1 MKGKVLKFSDALHLS
16 WSNISQHKGRSA
28 IVILTISILFGV
40 VMAFNF
46 MLEGLSKTTFDAA
59 MQASD
64 GKIYIA
70 AGYNEIASINEGDYF
85 KVNNLEDAEKAI
97 VESVKRYHGQIIG
110 QVVQYNGI
118 GSSRWTINQEL
129 AERFDELDFDK
140 LQEDQIPYV
149 GPKVEDEFFD
159 LYLKDA
165 DDNKDKL
172 LVKVGTYPA
181 TEPGSPTLPGFNP
194 LNLLL
199 SGIHGFYTAP
209 LMVDDGSGKV
219 MRYLEKMAEQN
230 NTQEVIPYIEQF
242 VVMFDNYDD
251 AIAYY
256 WDIANGK
263 NIPKEIETS
272 DGKKYVS
279 YSEELFSNVI
289 SAELSIKNLRYTLI
303 LIEILFI
310 VVAVIIATLTFAHII
325 DQDAATIALYR
336 SLGVS
341 TGNIYLIY
349 FLYLLEMCIL
359 AVVACIVI
367 AAILVGALW
376 LVNANALA
384 QRLQNYY
391 MLDTTPKVTL
401 FRFDNLFYGII
412 GSVMLIAPI
421 TLLFTLRN
429 FSSKHIAKKLKED

>member
-1 MKGKVLKFSDALHLS
+1 MGLKFSDALHLS
-16 WSNISQHKGRSA
+16 WSNIAQHKGRSA

-46 MLEGLSKTTFDAA
+46 MLEGLSKTTSDAA

-97 VESVKRYHGQIIG
+97 VESVKQYHGQIIG
-110 QVVQYNGI
+110 QVIQYNDV

-140 LQEDQIPYV
+140 LKEDQIPYV

-230 NTQEVIPYIEQF
+230 NTQEVIPYITQF
-242 VVMFDNYDD
+242 VAMFDNYDD
-251 AIAYY
+251 AITYY

-263 NIPKEIETS
+263 NIPKDIETS

-341 TGNIYLIY
+341 TGNIYLVY
-349 FLYLLEMCIL
+349 FLYLLEMCVL
-359 AVVACIVI
+359 AVLACIVI
-367 AAILVGALW
+367 AAILVGVLW

-429 FSSKHIAKKLKED
+429 FSSKHIAKKLRED

>member
-303 LIEILFI
+303 LIEIL
-310 VVAVIIATLTFAHII
+310 
-325 DQDAATIALYR
+325 
-336 SLGVS
+336 
-341 TGNIYLIY
+341 
-349 FLYLLEMCIL
+349 LLL
-359 AVVACIVI
+359 
-367 AAILVGALW
+367 
-376 LVNANALA
+376 
-384 QRLQNYY
+384 
-391 MLDTTPKVTL
+391 
-401 FRFDNLFYGII
+401 
-412 GSVMLIAPI
+412 
-421 TLLFTLRN
+421 
-429 FSSKHIAKKLKED
+429 

>member
-1 MKGKVLKFSDALHLS
+1 MGLKFSDALRLS
-16 WSNISQHKGRSA
+16 WSNIAQHKGRSA

-110 QVVQYNGI
+110 QVIQYNDV

-129 AERFDELDFDK
+129 AERFGDLDFDK

-263 NIPKEIETS
+263 NIPKDIETP
-272 DGKKYVS
+272 DGRKYVIHS
-279 YSEELFSNVI
+279 GEDFSDVI
-289 SAELSIKNLRYTLI
+289 GAELITRNTRNTLI
-303 LIEILFI
+303 FIEIFLI
-310 VVAVIIATLTFAHII
+310 IVAVIIATLTFAHII

-336 SLGVS
+336 SLGAS
-341 TGNIYLIY
+341 TGSIYLVY
-349 FLYLLEMCIL
+349 FLYLLEMCVL
-359 AVVACIVI
+359 AVLACIVM
-367 AAILVGALW
+367 AMVLVGLLW
-376 LVNANALA
+376 LFNADALA
-384 QRLQNYY
+384 KRLQEFY
-391 MLDTTPKVTL
+391 MLSSTPKVVL
-401 FRFDNLFYGII
+401 FGFDSLFYGIV
-412 GSVMLIAPI
+412 GSILIIAPI
-421 TLLFTLRN
+421 TLLLTLHN
-429 FSSKHIAKKLKED
+429 FSNKHIAKKLKED

>member
-1 MKGKVLKFSDALHLS
+1 MGLKFSDALHLS
-16 WSNISQHKGRSA
+16 WSNIAQHKGRSA

-46 MLEGLSKTTFDAA
+46 MLEGLSKTTSDAA

-70 AGYNEIASINEGDYF
+70 AGYNEIASINEGNYF
-85 KVNNLEDAEKAI
+85 KVDNLEDAEKAI
-97 VESVKRYHGQIIG
+97 VESAKRYHGQIIG
-110 QVVQYNGI
+110 QVVQYNDV

-251 AIAYY
+251 ATAYY

-263 NIPKEIETS
+263 NIPKDIETS

-325 DQDAATIALYR
+325 DQDATTIALYR
-336 SLGVS
+336 SLGVG
-341 TGNIYLIY
+341 TGNIYSIY

-367 AAILVGALW
+367 AAILVGVLW

>member
-1 MKGKVLKFSDALHLS
+1 MGLKFSDALRLS
-16 WSNISQHKGRSA
+16 WSNIAQHKGRSA

-46 MLEGLSKTTFDAA
+46 MLEGLRKTTFDAA

-97 VESVKRYHGQIIG
+97 VESAKRYHGQIIG
-110 QVVQYNGI
+110 QVIQYNDV

-129 AERFDELDFDK
+129 AERFGDLDFDK

-159 LYLKDA
+159 LHLKDA
-165 DDNKDKL
+165 DNNKDKL

-230 NTQEVIPYIEQF
+230 NTQEVVPYITQF
-242 VVMFDNYDD
+242 VAMFDNYDD

-263 NIPKEIETS
+263 NIPKDIETS

-367 AAILVGALW
+367 AAILVGTLW

-384 QRLQNYY
+384 QRLQDYY

>member
-1 MKGKVLKFSDALHLS
+1 MGLKFSDALHLS

-46 MLEGLSKTTFDAA
+46 MLEGLSKTTSDAA

-70 AGYNEIASINEGDYF
+70 AGYNEIASINEGNYF
-85 KVNNLEDAEKAI
+85 KVDNLEDAEKAI
-97 VESVKRYHGQIIG
+97 VESAKRYHGQIIG
-110 QVVQYNGI
+110 QVVQYNDV

-251 AIAYY
+251 ATAYY

-263 NIPKEIETS
+263 NIPKDIETS

-325 DQDAATIALYR
+325 DQDATTIALYR
-336 SLGVS
+336 SLGAS

-367 AAILVGALW
+367 AAILVGVLW

-384 QRLQNYY
+384 QRLQDYY
-391 MLDTTPKVTL
+391 MLDTIPKVTL

>member
-1 MKGKVLKFSDALHLS
+1 MGLKFSDALRLS
-16 WSNISQHKGRSA
+16 WSNIAQHKGRSA
-28 IVILTISILFGV
+28 IVILTVSILFGV

-46 MLEGLSKTTFDAA
+46 MLEGLGKTTFDAA

-85 KVNNLEDAEKAI
+85 KVDNLEDAEKAI
-97 VESVKRYHGQIIG
+97 VESVKRYHGQIVG
-110 QVVQYNGI
+110 QVIQYNDI

-129 AERFDELDFDK
+129 AERFDSLNFSK
-140 LQEDQIPYV
+140 LEENQIPYV

-159 LYLKDA
+159 RYLKDA

-181 TEPGSPTLPGFNP
+181 TEPGSPTLPGFNM

-199 SGIHGFYTAP
+199 SGIHGSYTVP

-219 MRYLEKMAEQN
+219 MQYLQDLNRQYEPNSDFEPYLA
-230 NTQEVIPYIEQF
+230 QEVI
-242 VVMFDNYDD
+242 MFDNYDD

-256 WDIANGK
+256 WDVANGK

-279 YSEELFSNVI
+279 HSEELFSNVI

-310 VVAVIIATLTFAHII
+310 IVAVIIATLTFAHII

-336 SLGVS
+336 SLGAS

-401 FRFDNLFYGII
+401 FGFDNLFYGII

>member
-1 MKGKVLKFSDALHLS
+1 MGLKFSDALRLS
-16 WSNISQHKGRSA
+16 WSNIAQHKGRSA

-46 MLEGLSKTTFDAA
+46 MLEGLGKTTFDAA
-59 MQASD
+59 MQASN

-85 KVNNLEDAEKAI
+85 KVDNLEDAEKAI

-110 QVVQYNGI
+110 QVIQYNDI

-140 LQEDQIPYV
+140 LKEDQIPYV
-149 GPKVEDEFFD
+149 GPKMEDEFFD
-159 LYLKDA
+159 RYLKDA

-199 SGIHGFYTAP
+199 SGIHGSYTAP

-219 MRYLEKMAEQN
+219 MQYLEKMAEQN
-230 NTQEVIPYIEQF
+230 NTQEVIPYIAQF
-242 VVMFDNYDD
+242 VAMFDNYDD
-251 AIAYY
+251 AIIYY

-279 YSEELFSNVI
+279 HSEELFSNVI
-289 SAELSIKNLRYTLI
+289 SAELSIKNLRDTLI

-310 VVAVIIATLTFAHII
+310 IVAVIIATLTFAHII

-336 SLGVS
+336 SLGAS

-391 MLDTTPKVTL
+391 MLDATPKVTL
-401 FRFDNLFYGII
+401 FGFDSLFYGII
-412 GSVMLIAPI
+412 DSVMLIAPI